1 MSSFPYFYYEG
12 DCNDPNQQTAIK
24 GNFISILRS
33 GRVVPIFCSNPTLC
47 NENTIKVYCGNVS
60 AAERRRKRS
69 TTMQV
74 NTPVFITISL
84 LYYFLF
90 FFLSESKFGSAEQ
103 LSSTKSR
110 RPRHGSDSNVVLTP
124 CRTKFINFGNV
135 F

>member
-33 GRVVPIFCSNPTLC
+33 GRVLPVFCSNPTLC
-47 NENTIKVYCGNVS
+47 NENTIKVYCGNVT

-84 LYYFLF
+84 RYYFLF
-90 FFLSESKFGSAEQ
+90 FFCLNQSLVRQ
-103 LSSTKSR
+103 SSSFRQSQDDPGTAVIQTSCL
-110 RPRHGSDSNVVLTP
+110 RHVELNS
-124 CRTKFINFGNV
+124 
-135 F
+135 